1 MYMKVRLL
9 HAYWLLTVLLVA
21 SCAREVFIELPDEGQ
36 TRLVLVSHFT
46 DHQPIRVRV
55 SLSQPVYEGTPPVN
69 PTNVDVTVARRGI
82 FLDKL
87 FRVNVPG
94 GDFYWQSRDT
104 LLFGEPYSVSARIAG
119 LPVAEGSST
128 IPWPEPIFPIIVES
142 SQIRT
147 DNLNN
152 GQQALRVPIRIRLK
166 EPPGN
171 QPYFAFQLREE
182 TEVYDTSFSPPVL
195 DETRE
200 NDCFFLADGRTL
212 SLLHDIPEPVILV
225 NEKFWD
231 EGNQTLEL
239 TAYIPFVPEKERP
252 KRIFVEWRTL
262 TEEFYRYHLSIARQ
276 GNNNTPLA
284 DPDAVFNNIK
294 NGYGN
299 VSAYAVQMDT
309 VIIPD

>member
-1 MYMKVRLL
+1 MTIRFL
-9 HAYWLLTVLLVA
+9 HLYWLLGALLIA
-21 SCAREVFIELPDEGQ
+21 SCAREVFIDLPDEGE
-36 TRLVLVSHFT
+36 TRIVLISHFT
-46 DHQPIRVRV
+46 DNQPIRVKV
-55 SLSQPVYEGTPPVN
+55 SLSQPIYEGTPPVYPN
-69 PTNVDVTVARRGI
+69 NVDVTVARRGI

-87 FRVNVPG
+87 FKVNVSG

-104 LLFGEPYSVSARIAG
+104 LLVGEPYSVSARIAG
-119 LPVAEGSST
+119 LPVVGGSST
-128 IPWPEPIFPIIVES
+128 IPAPAQIYPIIAES
-142 SQIRT
+142 SEIRT

-152 GQQALRVPIRIRLK
+152 GQKAMRVPIRIILK
-166 EPPGN
+166 QQPGLS
-171 QPYFAFQLREE
+171 PYFAFHLRQE
-182 TEVYDTSFSPPVL
+182 TEVFDTTYSPPIL
-195 DETRE
+195 DETKE
-200 NDCFFLADGRTL
+200 SDCFFLADGRTL
-212 SLLHDIPEPVILV
+212 SLLHDIPEPVVLI

-239 TAYIPFVPEKERP
+239 TAYIPFVPGTERP

-299 VSAYAVQMDT
+299 VSAYAVQIDT
-309 VIIPD
+309 VVIPD